1 MVADSDA
8 ASRSSKFFGVAG
20 ALMVLCCVAGP
31 AVLGA
36 AAGAAIGNVLG
47 IAAAIV
53 ISLACVVLL
62 RRWRAGSDKAC

>member
-1 MVADSDA
+1 
-8 ASRSSKFFGVAG
+8 
-20 ALMVLCCVAGP
+20 MVLCCVAGP

-47 IAAAIV
+47 IAAASV

-62 RRWRAGSDKAC
+62 RRWRAGRDKA